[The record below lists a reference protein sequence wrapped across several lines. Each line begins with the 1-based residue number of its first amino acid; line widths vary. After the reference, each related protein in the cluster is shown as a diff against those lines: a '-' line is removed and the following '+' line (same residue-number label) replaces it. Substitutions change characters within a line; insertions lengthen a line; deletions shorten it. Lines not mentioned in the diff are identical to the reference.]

1 MEKINYSAIVKQ
13 VSIISILAA
22 MPMWVAASPAE
33 QDDRAVSGT
42 IVCGGSH
49 FDRRNRTEAHR
60 TTYVFRNFN
69 TDLPIHFNRLTV
81 YDATGAVIEDHDG
94 TTLPLSSN
102 GVLGGGD
109 NSLDPRQSAQYQSS
123 ALVGAPLPSS
133 RRPIQLHVE
142 WSSDARAL
150 IPEFVGVRTS
160 RRQEVSFD
168 SAGNEIV
175 RIREE
180 RGRHVKEC
188 RSVEINKGFKKG
200 RSKDKDDDKDD
211 DDNDD

>member
-1 MEKINYSAIVKQ
+1 MKPIKINSIIKQ
-13 VSIISILAA
+13 VSIISVLAA
-22 MPMWVAASPAE
+22 MPMWASASPSE
-33 QDDRAVSGT
+33 QDDRAISGT

-69 TDLPIHFNRLTV
+69 TDLAINFNRLTV
-81 YDATGAVIEDHDG
+81 YDATGAVIADHDG

-109 NSLDPRQSAQYQSS
+109 NILDPRQSAQYQSS
-123 ALVGAPLPSS
+123 ALVGAPLPAS
-133 RRPIQLHVE
+133 RRPIQVYVE

-168 SAGNEIV
+168 QVGNEIV
-175 RIREE
+175 RTREE

-188 RSVEINKGFKKG
+188 RSVEINKGRKKG
-200 RSKDKDDDKDD
+200 HSKDKDKDDD
-211 DDNDD
+211 